1 MRITVLWAV
10 FFLLFPLTVF
20 AAPAEVPRTGQTT
33 TFATGDDGNRQAGMA
48 WPDPRFTV
56 QGECATDNLTGLMWP
71 RNALLLDGIIK
82 FTWQHALDFAADLV
96 LCGHSD
102 WRLPNITELKSLVD
116 IERTNPALPAGHPFT
131 GVQSFYYWSSST
143 LASDTGTAWVV
154 YMDNGGVS
162 FVSKKDYSP
171 YVWPVRGGQ

>member
-1 MRITVLWAV
+1 MRLTVLWAV

-56 QGECATDNLTGLMWP
+56 QGECATDNLTGLMWS
-71 RNALLLDGIIK
+71 RNARLTGDIIIK
-82 FTWQHALDFAADLV
+82 WQEALDFASALV

-102 WRLPNITELKSLVD
+102 WRLPNITELESLVD
-116 IERTNPALPAGHPFT
+116 VERTNPALPAGHPFT
-131 GVQSFYYWSSST
+131 GVPTNYYWSSST
-143 LASDTGTAWVV
+143 YAYYAGYAWSV
-154 YMDNGGVS
+154 YMDGGYVTN
-162 FVSKKDYSP
+162 FDKDLWG